1 MNVAENDPEK
11 RAKVS
16 RALAF
21 LLVREVVQVCYFSP
35 MSIPASEARAKLFPL
50 IQQVNDDAIPVLITS
65 KAGNAVLISESEY
78 ESLMETMYLISNP
91 NNYKAMMASIADA
104 KSGNS
109 EVVEFPFTAKG
120 DGRAATKRVVK
131 KKVSK

>member
-1 MNVAENDPEK
+1 
-11 RAKVS
+11 
-16 RALAF
+16 
-21 LLVREVVQVCYFSP
+21 

-104 KSGNS
+104 S

-120 DGRAATKRVVK
+120 DGRAATKRISAAPRRLPAKRVVK